1 MIPAKKSK
9 FFEMIFYPFNKRL
22 LSFHFRN
29 IYVKRYNKEVL
40 LPSPTVFICN
50 HSTWWD
56 GLVVYHIN
64 RAIAKHDSYAMMHES
79 GIRKHPFF
87 QKIGCFSIDRSNPK
101 DIIVSLN
108 YAKNILKNDKS
119 IWIFPQG
126 DEKHLE
132 IRPLQ
137 FQGGVLHILKEI
149 PSTPIIPI
157 AIYYTFGHV
166 RKPEIYI
173 TFGEPIYYDQLDGQS
188 SNEKT
193 ANLEHLFTNVLDELK
208 NDVMNEYYDQYES
221 IL

>member
-9 FFEMIFYPFNKRL
+9 VFEMIFYPFNKKL
-22 LSFHFRN
+22 LSFHFRH
-29 IYVKRYNKEVL
+29 IYVKKHNNEVL

-64 RAIAKHDSYAMMHES
+64 RALVKHDSFAMMHES
-79 GIRKHPFF
+79 GMRKHPFF
-87 QKIGCFSIDRSNPK
+87 KKIGSFSINRSNPK

-108 YAKNILKNDKS
+108 YAKNLLKKDKS

-126 DEKHLE
+126 DERHLE

-137 FQGGVLHILKEI
+137 FQSGVIHILKEI
-149 PSTPIIPI
+149 PLTPIIPI

-173 TFGEPIYYDQLDGQS
+173 NIGEPIYYNQLDGE
-188 SNEKT
+188 NKKEKT
-193 ANLEHLFTNVLDELK
+193 AKLESLFTKVLDELK
-208 NDVMNEYYDQYES
+208 KDVMNESYEHYES

>member
-9 FFEMIFYPFNKRL
+9 MFEMIFYPFNRRL
-22 LSFHFRN
+22 LSLHFRG
-29 IYVKRYNKEVL
+29 IYVKKTYKEML
-40 LPSPTVFICN
+40 LEPPVIFICN

-56 GLVVYHIN
+56 GLVIYHLN
-64 RAIAKHDSYAMMHES
+64 KRFANHDSYAMMQES
-79 GIRKHPFF
+79 GMKEHPFF
-87 QKIGCFSIDRSNPK
+87 RKIGGFSINRSNPK
-101 DIIVSLN
+101 DIILSLK
-108 YAKNILKNDKS
+108 YARNLLKSGKS

-137 FQGGVLHILKEI
+137 FQAGTMHIVKEI
-149 PSTPIIPI
+149 PTTPIIPV

-173 TFGEPIYYDQLDGQS
+173 NIGEPLLYEQLDGK
-188 SNEKT
+188 NPNAKT
-193 ANLEHLFTNVLDELK
+193 TNLELLFTKLLDELK
-208 NDVMNEYYDQYES
+208 RDVMNETHELYES